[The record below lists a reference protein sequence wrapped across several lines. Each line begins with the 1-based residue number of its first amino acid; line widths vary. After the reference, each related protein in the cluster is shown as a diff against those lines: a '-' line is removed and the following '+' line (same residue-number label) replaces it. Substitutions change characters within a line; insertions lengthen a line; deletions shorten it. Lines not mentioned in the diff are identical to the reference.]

1 MLSQNNDVVKE
12 FVSSPG
18 RNPFIIP
25 HSIGY
30 PVNGFLRFPLP
41 VLREYGE
48 LTRTLSALWAI
59 PSIRQ
64 GGKACIFLS
73 EIANKGCL
81 PLRTFKRQLAKL
93 EEKGAVINHGRRP
106 NGPFPFAKTSL
117 ELTPKI
123 HTFYTRNPRKAKRGK
138 HSVLRIPRFWFHLS
152 LGEWPFCELMLYAYY
167 RFTCR
172 VLPYRQE
179 WDSETGNRVWQP
191 QDSSYCMNT
200 VEQLKEVLGFSERA
214 LKQASANLAWHG
226 WIIRRRLPN
235 RNYAVWIPDHQPA
248 YRPEAVWQEFNRLD
262 FSSN

>member
-73 EIANKGCL
+73 EIANNGCL
-81 PLRTFKRQLAKL
+81 PLRTLKYQLDKL
-93 EEKGAVINHGRRP
+93 EEKGAVINHGRHL
-106 NGPFPFAKTSL
+106 NGRWPYFKVTL
-117 ELTPKI
+117 ELSPQR
-123 HTFYTRNPRKAKRGK
+123 YCQELCTRG
-138 HSVLRIPRFWFHLS
+138 
-152 LGEWPFCELMLYAYY
+152 
-167 RFTCR
+167 
-172 VLPYRQE
+172 
-179 WDSETGNRVWQP
+179 
-191 QDSSYCMNT
+191 
-200 VEQLKEVLGFSERA
+200 
-214 LKQASANLAWHG
+214 
-226 WIIRRRLPN
+226 
-235 RNYAVWIPDHQPA
+235 
-248 YRPEAVWQEFNRLD
+248 
-262 FSSN
+262 